1 MNAHVVAQDQ
11 DSGGTGFVLVHHAS
25 KSAFSPLRLMN
36 PVTYLGRQPG
46 NDVILESANVSRR
59 HAKLIVTD
67 LGVTAHDLDSHNGIF
82 LNGRKV
88 RSTPVTPG
96 DLLYIGD
103 MCVELRR
110 AGDGATNDGGQSA
123 VVHRDISDEEDPRAR
138 CLAALLRVAT
148 LCTESGDGWAP
159 ETVQICRALVEAV
172 VAAFVEVHD
181 DGELDAPVVLQPDGH
196 RGSQSP
202 VLWPVVRHV
211 IASKAGLFCRD
222 VVAEGIVEAVDP
234 NVARAIMAAPVQ
246 LADGTIVA
254 VLYLSRAQATSAFAE
269 VEFET
274 LGGIARLVAM
284 RLDRERKPAE
294 VTNVGGDANVV
305 AAHARIAALED
316 QVSQDG
322 LEFGRLTE
330 RLHALE
336 SENLTMR
343 QQADLERHGAAKR
356 DAERER
362 ETSTKLEAAVVEAR
376 RVAQREIS
384 AAQRDVAAAQKELST
399 TAANAQRDLAVAEK
413 ELSTAREEA
422 ATAAQQAHV
431 AGAERESLSVRIAE
445 VEEQLV
451 AMAEAH
457 QHNLHQLEEER
468 QRAASLSI
476 TVDELQA
483 ATVAQVA
490 HGVSAE
496 LESAGVRV
504 AELEEQLVAMAE
516 AHQHNLYQLEEE
528 RQRAGSLA
536 STVDE
541 LRAELERGLAE
552 HEALRTSVAT
562 LQGEQAAFAEASGAA
577 RASVLAQAA
586 LRQAM
591 RTSVLPSIVDHVEA
605 VAAGDAQQTSSIS
618 RAVTVVYLALAD
630 FDTWCEKARP
640 EHVNAHLNT
649 FCSTV
654 ASRAQANGGR
664 IDQVI
669 GHGHLLVF
677 PADPAGARAAVR
689 CAIEVSGVVEADAA
703 DAGIS
708 DAPFVVAGLHSGTG
722 VAGFFGDQ
730 DGVSYVEAGL
740 PVVIARAAVDFAPK
754 GPSGSPRGVLVSDA
768 VRAMLAGEVG
778 FRVTR
783 LDPSWIRGVNAPVQ
797 LALVDLD
804 HGGDP

>member
-1 MNAHVVAQDQ
+1 
-11 DSGGTGFVLVHHAS
+11 
-25 KSAFSPLRLMN
+25 MN

-46 NDVILESANVSRR
+46 NDVILESVNVSRR

-110 AGDGATNDGGQSA
+110 DGDVDGGTSDGSQSA

-138 CLAALLRVAT
+138 CLAALLRVAA
-148 LCTESGDGWAP
+148 LCTDSGDGWAP
-159 ETVQICRALVEAV
+159 ETVQICRELVEAV

-181 DGELDAPVVLQPDGH
+181 DGELDTPVVLQPDAQ

-222 VVAEGIVEAVDP
+222 VVAEGIVEALDP
-234 NVARAIMAAPVQ
+234 NDARAVMAAPVQ

-254 VLYLSRAQATSAFAE
+254 VLYLSRAQATSAFAD

-274 LGGIARLVAM
+274 LRGIAQLVGM

-322 LEFGRLTE
+322 AAFGRLTE
-330 RLHALE
+330 RIHALE

-362 ETSTKLEAAVVEAR
+362 EASTKLEAAVVEAR
-376 RVAQREIS
+376 K
-384 AAQRDVAAAQKELST
+384 AAQRDVAAAQKDVAAAQKELST
-399 TAANAQRDLAVAEK
+399 TAAGAQRELAIVQK
-413 ELSTAREEA
+413 ELSAAREEA
-422 ATAAQQAHV
+422 ATAVQQAQ
-431 AGAERESLSVRIAE
+431 AADAERESLGARIAE
-445 VEEQLV
+445 LEGQLV

-457 QHNLHQLEEER
+457 QRDLDHLEGER
-468 QRAASLSI
+468 QRAATLS
-476 TVDELQA
+476 T
-483 ATVAQVA
+483 
-490 HGVSAE
+490 
-496 LESAGVRV
+496 
-504 AELEEQLVAMAE
+504 
-516 AHQHNLYQLEEE
+516 
-528 RQRAGSLA
+528 
-536 STVDE
+536 TVDE
-541 LRAELERGLAE
+541 LRAELERGLAD
-552 HEALRTSVAT
+552 HESLKTSVAT

-577 RASVLAQAA
+577 QASVLAQAA

-630 FDTWCEKARP
+630 FDTWCERARP

-669 GHGHLLVF
+669 GHGHLLIF

-689 CAIEVSGVVEADAA
+689 CAIEVGGVVEADAA

-804 HGGDP
+804 HGGEP

>member
-1 MNAHVVAQDQ
+1 M
-11 DSGGTGFVLVHHAS
+11 VHHAS
-25 KSAFSPLRLMN
+25 KPAFSPLRLMN

-46 NDVILESANVSRR
+46 NDVILESVNVSRR
-59 HAKLIVTD
+59 HAKIIVTD

-110 AGDGATNDGGQSA
+110 DGEADASSDGSHSA
-123 VVHRDISDEEDPRAR
+123 VVHSDISDEEDPRAR
-138 CLAALLRVAT
+138 CLAALLRVAS
-148 LCTESGDGWAP
+148 LCTDTSDAWAP
-159 ETVQICRALVEAV
+159 ETVQICRELVEAV

-181 DGELDAPVVLQPDGH
+181 DGELDTPVVLQPDAQ

-211 IASKAGLFCRD
+211 IASKQGLFCRD
-222 VVAEGIVEAVDP
+222 VVADGIVESLDP
-234 NVARAIMAAPVQ
+234 NDARAIMAAPVQ

-254 VLYLSRAQATSAFAE
+254 VLYLSRAQATSAFAD

-274 LGGIARLVAM
+274 LRGIAQLVGM
-284 RLDRERKPAE
+284 RLDRDRKPAE
-294 VTNVGGDANVV
+294 VTNVGGDGNVV
-305 AAHARIAALED
+305 AAYARIAALED
-316 QVSQDG
+316 QVAHDG
-322 LEFGRLTE
+322 AEFGRLTE

-336 SENLTMR
+336 SENLSMR
-343 QQADLERHGAAKR
+343 QQADLERHGATKR

-362 ETSTKLEAAVVEAR
+362 DALAKLEVAVVEAKK
-376 RVAQREIS
+376 
-384 AAQRDVAAAQKELST
+384 AAQRDVAAAQKDVAAVQKEL
-399 TAANAQRDLAVAEK
+399 AATVASAQHDLGALQMALSSAREDAAAAVAQ
-413 ELSTAREEA
+413 
-422 ATAAQQAHV
+422 AQGAD
-431 AGAERESLSVRIAE
+431 AERESLAARVAALE
-445 VEEQLV
+445 GQLV

-457 QHNLHQLEEER
+457 QRDLDHLEGER
-468 QRAASLSI
+468 QRASAM
-476 TVDELQA
+476 D
-483 ATVAQVA
+483 ATV
-490 HGVSAE
+490 G
-496 LESAGVRV
+496 
-504 AELEEQLVAMAE
+504 
-516 AHQHNLYQLEEE
+516 
-528 RQRAGSLA
+528 
-536 STVDE
+536 E
-541 LRAELERGLAE
+541 LRAELARGLTE
-552 HEALRTSVAT
+552 QEALKTSVAA
-562 LQGEQAAFAEASGAA
+562 LEGDQAAFAAATGAA
-577 RASVLAQAA
+577 QALVVAQAA

-618 RAVTVVYLALAD
+618 RPVTVVYLALAD
-630 FDTWCEKARP
+630 FDTWCERAKP

-703 DAGIS
+703 DGGIS

-730 DGVSYVEAGL
+730 EGVSYVEAGL

-783 LDPSWIRGVNAPVQ
+783 LDPSWIRGVNARVQ

-804 HGGDP
+804 HGGEP